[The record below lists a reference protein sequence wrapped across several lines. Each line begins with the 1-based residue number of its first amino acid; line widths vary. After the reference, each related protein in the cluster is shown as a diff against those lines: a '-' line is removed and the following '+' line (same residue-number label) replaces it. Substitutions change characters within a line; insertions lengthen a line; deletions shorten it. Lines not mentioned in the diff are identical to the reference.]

1 LHIEPATV
9 IASREVARQS
19 RAVHNALWIATATA
33 SPRNDELKR
42 EIMKLGRLNH
52 IGVATPSIADSI
64 AFYRD
69 VMGAT
74 KIHAPFDLEEQGV
87 KVCFVDTPGADG
99 AMNGTQIELIEPLG
113 ENSTLAGFIAKRRA
127 RNSRRS
133 ASASSAPRAS
143 ARTAPLSFS
152 SIPRTWA
159 ACLPRSWKRRR
170 TAPTGRISSRHPGA
184 GRGPDSATA
193 GLGPGLR
200 RDDEREKKT
209 MSYETIRVDREGPLL
224 TITLN
229 RPERLN
235 AMPPAMADELG
246 QAFYDLG
253 DARAVLITGEGKGF
267 CSGADLSARGS
278 GSALGGKGGSH
289 EALINHYNPAVSQL
303 IRAQVPVICAVN
315 GPAAGVGCSLALAA
329 DFTIAAKSA
338 YFLQAFVNIGLVP
351 DGGSTWLLARAIGR
365 ARATRMMMLGEKISG
380 TQAEEWGL
388 IYKCVDDADLI
399 TEARALAEKLAN
411 GPTVAYATMKRN
423 IATALDQN
431 LQMVLLAEAEGQ
443 RIAGATKDAM
453 EGGMAFL
460 QKRKAEFK
468 GE

>member
-1 LHIEPATV
+1 
-9 IASREVARQS
+9 
-19 RAVHNALWIATATA
+19 
-33 SPRNDELKR
+33 
-42 EIMKLGRLNH
+42 
-52 IGVATPSIADSI
+52 
-64 AFYRD
+64 
-69 VMGAT
+69 
-74 KIHAPFDLEEQGV
+74 
-87 KVCFVDTPGADG
+87 
-99 AMNGTQIELIEPLG
+99 
-113 ENSTLAGFIAKRRA
+113 
-127 RNSRRS
+127 
-133 ASASSAPRAS
+133 
-143 ARTAPLSFS
+143 
-152 SIPRTWA
+152 
-159 ACLPRSWKRRR
+159 
-170 TAPTGRISSRHPGA
+170 
-184 GRGPDSATA
+184 
-193 GLGPGLR
+193 
-200 RDDEREKKT
+200 
-209 MSYETIRVDREGPLL
+209 MSYETIRAEREGPLL

-235 AMPPAMADELG
+235 AMPPQMADEIG

-267 CSGADLSARGS
+267 CSGADLSARGD

-289 EALINHYNPAVSQL
+289 EALINHYNPAISQL
-303 IRAQVPVICAVN
+303 LRANVPVICAVN

-329 DFTIAAKSA
+329 DFTIAGRSA

-351 DGGSTWLLARAIGR
+351 DGGSTWLLTRAIGR

-380 TQAEEWGL
+380 EQAEEWGL
-388 IYKCVDDADLI
+388 VYKCVEDADLM

-468 GE
+468 GA